1 MNPSYYYT
9 ISCVASC
16 SGGGYHKRSYTQG
29 VGVKPPI
36 HTAFGITAGPT
47 GTPNP
52 VASGKTVQCSVTA
65 PDTLGHTVSYGW
77 TATGGTF
84 SNPNA
89 QNPIWTA
96 PVNTT
101 GATANYTIS
110 CVASCSGGGYHKR
123 SYTQRVLASAA
134 IAAPL
139 FAVHNALLPNYPN
152 PFNPETWIPYQLS
165 EDSEVLIKIYSFRGE
180 LVRELQLGHK
190 SAGLYLNRENSA
202 YWDGRNEAGERV
214 SSGVYFYNIQAGNYN
229 ATMKMI
235 VKK

>member
-29 VGVKPPI
+29 VGVKPQI

-52 VASGKTVQCSVTA
+52 VVSGMTVQCSVTA
-65 PDTLGHTVSYGW
+65 PDTLGHTVSY
-77 TATGGTF
+77 
-84 SNPNA
+84 S
-89 QNPIWTA
+89 WTA

-123 SYTQRVLASAA
+123 SYTQRVLASTA

-165 EDSEVLIKIYSFRGE
+165 EDSEVVIKIYSVRGE

-190 SAGLYLNRENSA
+190 SAGQYLNREKSA
-202 YWDGRNEAGERV
+202 YWDGRNTTGERV
-214 SSGVYFYNIQAGNYN
+214 SSGVYFYSIQAGKFT
-229 ATMKMI
+229 ATRRMI
-235 VKK
+235 VVQ